1 MIYFDNAATTQLDS
15 EVYETM
21 CRVMKD
27 HYGNPSSAHAAGRNS
42 KVLIEDSRSIIAG
55 CLDVKP
61 SEIFFT
67 SCATEAIAT
76 AIHGAVT
83 SYGIRKIITTA
94 IEHHAVTHA
103 IEDIHKNTP
112 VQVSFVRID
121 KNANLDLEHLEELLN
136 EEEKAFVIIMHANNE
151 TGTLFPASEISKLCK
166 EYHALFLSDMV
177 QSMGKY
183 ENILSDHGPDITC
196 CSAHK
201 FHGPKGIGFLYLNE
215 NTKIAPLI
223 SGGGQERNMRSGTE
237 NSYGIAGMAKAFEVA
252 YRDMPKNREYIS
264 NLKSYFVEKLKLNF
278 PGLIFNASSDSKG
291 LYNIINIS
299 VPDVYNNKLLLQKL
313 DIKNIAVSGGSAC
326 NSGVVNASH
335 VLSALLANTG
345 IPAIRFSFSKYNTV
359 EELDTVLEVLKDIL
373 FRK

>member
-1 MIYFDNAATTQLDS
+1 MIYFDNAATTPLDS
-15 EVYETM
+15 EVYKTM

-27 HYGNPSSAHAAGRNS
+27 QYGNPSSTHAAGRNS
-42 KVLIEDSRSIIAG
+42 KVLIEDSRSAIAG
-55 CLDVKP
+55 FLDAKP
-61 SEIFFT
+61 SEIYFT
-67 SCATEAIAT
+67 SCATEAITT
-76 AIHGAVT
+76 AIHGIVT

-103 IEDIHKNTP
+103 IDDVHKTTP

-121 KNANLDLEHLEELLN
+121 KDANLDLEHLEELLN

-151 TGTLFPASEISKLCK
+151 TGTLFPVQEISKLCK

-183 ENILSDHGPDITC
+183 ENLLSDHGPDITC

-201 FHGPKGIGFLYLNE
+201 FHGPKGIGFLYLRG
-215 NTKIAPLI
+215 NTKITPLI
-223 SGGGQERNMRSGTE
+223 SGGGQERHMRSGTE
-237 NSYGIAGMAKAFEVA
+237 NIYGIAGMAKAFEVA
-252 YRDMPKNREYIS
+252 YRDMSGNREYIS

-278 PGLIFNASSDSKG
+278 PELIFNACCDSKG
-291 LYNIINIS
+291 VYNIINVS

-313 DIKNIAVSGGSAC
+313 DMNNIAVSGGSAC
-326 NSGVVNASH
+326 NSGVVNVSH
-335 VLSALLANTG
+335 VLSALLANTA

-359 EELDTVLEVLKDIL
+359 EELDKVLEVLREIL